1 MKILK
6 YTKTYE
12 ECPKGC
18 RGKLSYLHDD
28 QEHKTCSC
36 GTKWNRIDNKI
47 VYENP
52 KSQPLTITFEGFA
65 SVVPDRKLLSAQ
77 LSKTK
82 SSVTLIKQKN
92 DIQTLST
99 PRTLWNYRSSKH

>member
-47 VYENP
+47 VSENP
-52 KSQPLTITFEGFA
+52 KS
-65 SVVPDRKLLSAQ
+65 
-77 LSKTK
+77 
-82 SSVTLIKQKN
+82 
-92 DIQTLST
+92 
-99 PRTLWNYRSSKH
+99 